1 MHDCASKNQTHC
13 RGGWNEKLVTPN
25 PPRFILTLGKEFYR
39 FLLAHFL
46 KL

>member
-1 MHDCASKNQTHC
+1 MTVQVKIRHIA
-13 RGGWNEKLVTPN
+13 GGWNEKLVTPN
-25 PPRFILTLGKEFYR
+25 PPRFNLTLGKEFYR